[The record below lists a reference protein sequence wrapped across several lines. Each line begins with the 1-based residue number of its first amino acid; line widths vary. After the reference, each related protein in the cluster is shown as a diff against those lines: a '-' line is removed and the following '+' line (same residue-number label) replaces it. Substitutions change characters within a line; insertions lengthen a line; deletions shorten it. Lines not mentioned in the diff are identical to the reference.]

1 MPGDSASR
9 NDDELLSQIDELKAR
24 MDRLM
29 KGGSSTSNSALL
41 TESAKARNAESERD
55 AAAPPS
61 VPSTP
66 PERTRVRD
74 LIETED
80 TEVVE
85 VYPGPKEVVPFPAD
99 SSPSD
104 QVQQAPIDSPVVPE
118 RNPQPNPES
127 IASGG
132 SLISVDNS
140 VRESRPQAASFDD
153 LGDVIQQ
160 ELANDASVPPIGAK
174 KGPDLASRFGSVED
188 QATPEAST
196 VPVAPEATDVPEA
209 DDEIEPMKDFDDP
222 QDELD
227 DEYVD
232 AEPEGRS
239 PMGMV
244 AAIWV
249 FTTLVSGAI
258 ATLHFTGAI

>member
-1 MPGDSASR
+1 MPGDPASR

-29 KGGSSTSNSALL
+29 KGGTSTSNSALL
-41 TESAKARNAESERD
+41 TESAKAQNTESERD
-55 AAAPPS
+55 VAAAPNAPL
-61 VPSTP
+61 TT

-80 TEVVE
+80 TEIVE

-99 SSPSD
+99 SAPSD
-104 QVQQAPIDSPVVPE
+104 QAQQAPVESPVVPE
-118 RNPQPNPES
+118 RKPQPDPER
-127 IASGG
+127 IAADG
-132 SLISVDNS
+132 SLISVDDS
-140 VRESRPQAASFDD
+140 AREARPQAASFDD

-160 ELANDASVPPIGAK
+160 ELAKDASVPPIGTK

-188 QATPEAST
+188 QAKPEASP
-196 VPVAPEATDVPEA
+196 VPIAPEVTDVPET
-209 DDEIEPMKDFDDP
+209 DDEIEPMEDFDDP

-227 DEYVD
+227 DEFVN
-232 AEPEGRS
+232 AGPEGRS

-249 FTTLVSGAI
+249 FTALVSGAI